1 MTSTTGSCPSARLV
15 DEPRRLADDDIMTD
29 TLKLAH
35 WINGERIEAQRPSES
50 LNPSDTR
57 DRVAEVPDGKTPE
70 VEAAVAAAR
79 GAFPAWSEAS
89 PEVRADLLDR
99 VGTLVMER
107 REALGRLLSR
117 EEGKT
122 LAEGIGETVRAG
134 RIFKYFA
141 GEALRRHGQ
150 NLDSVRPGVEVQTY
164 RQAVGV
170 FGLITPW
177 NFPIAIPAWKAAPA
191 LAFGNTVVMKPAG
204 PTPAIA
210 AALADII
217 HEAGAPAGV
226 FNLVIGRGGVGQA
239 IVDHPEVD
247 GLSFTGSQSVGE
259 GVALGGV
266 RRQAR
271 VQLEM
276 GGKNPL
282 VVLDDA
288 DLERAVMVA
297 LDGSFFA
304 TGQRCTASSR
314 LIVQDGIHDRFV
326 AALAEKAAALRVGH
340 ALDPQTQV
348 GPAVSE
354 AQMEN
359 AYRYIDIASDQG
371 GRIVTGGERITGE
384 TPGWYVQPT
393 LIADTDQAMRIN
405 AEEVF
410 GPVAS
415 TIRVKSYEEAL
426 AVANAGEFGLSSGIV
441 TTSLKH
447 ARDFQRRVRA
457 GMVMVNLPT
466 AGVDYHVPF
475 GGSKKSS
482 YGGREQGFAAV
493 EFYTQTKTAY
503 SWS

>member
-1 MTSTTGSCPSARLV
+1 
-15 DEPRRLADDDIMTD
+15 MTD
-29 TLKLAH
+29 TLQLHH
-35 WINGERIEAQRPSES
+35 WINGERVAANRPSES

-57 DRVAEVPDGKTPE
+57 DVVAKVPDATAAD
-70 VEAAVAAAR
+70 VDAAVAAAKA
-79 GAFPAWSEAS
+79 AFPAWSDAS
-89 PEVRADLLDR
+89 PEVRSDVLDR
-99 VGTLVMER
+99 AGSLVLEQ
-107 REALGRLLSR
+107 REQLGRLLSR

-122 LAEGIGETVRAG
+122 LPEGIGETMRAG
-134 RIFKYFA
+134 RILKYFA

-164 RQAVGV
+164 RRAVGV
-170 FGLITPW
+170 YGLITPW

-204 PTPAIA
+204 LTPATA
-210 AALADII
+210 GAFADIL
-217 HEAGAPAGV
+217 HEAGTPKGV
-226 FNLVIGRGGVGQA
+226 FNLVIGRGHVGQA
-239 IVDHPEVD
+239 IVDHKDVD
-247 GLSFTGSQSVGE
+247 GISFTGSQSVGA
-259 GVALGGV
+259 GVALGAV
-266 RRQAR
+266 KRQAR

-282 VVLDDA
+282 IILDDA
-288 DLERAVMVA
+288 DLDRAVMVA

-314 LIVQDGIHDRFV
+314 IIVQESIHDRFV
-326 AALAEKAAALRVGH
+326 AALAERVRALRVGD
-340 ALDPQTQV
+340 ALDPATQM

-354 AQMEN
+354 SQMEISYN
-359 AYRYIDIASDQG
+359 YIDIARSEG
-371 GRIVTGGERITGE
+371 GRVVTGGGRLKLDK
-384 TPGWYVQPT
+384 PGWYVQPT
-393 LIADTDQAMRIN
+393 LITDTNPVMRIN
-405 AEEVF
+405 NEEVF
-410 GPVAS
+410 GPVAA
-415 TIRVKSYEEAL
+415 TVRVRSYEEAL
-426 AVANAGEFGLSSGIV
+426 AVANSGDFGLSAGIV

-482 YGGREQGFAAV
+482 YGAREQGFAAV

>member
-1 MTSTTGSCPSARLV
+1 MT
-15 DEPRRLADDDIMTD
+15 E
-29 TLKLAH
+29 TLDLSH
-35 WINGERIEAQRPSES
+35 WINGEKVAAERPTES

-57 DRVAEVPDGKTPE
+57 EVVARTPDGGVAEVD
-70 VEAAVAAAR
+70 AAVAAAK
-79 GAFPAWSEAS
+79 GAFPAWSDAS
-89 PEVRADLLDR
+89 PEVRSDILDR
-99 VGTLVMER
+99 AGTLVMER

-134 RIFKYFA
+134 RILKYFA
-141 GEALRRHGQ
+141 GEALRLHGQ
-150 NLDSVRPGVEVQTY
+150 NLASVRPGVEIQTY

-170 FGLITPW
+170 YGLITPW

-204 PTPAIA
+204 PTPATA
-210 AALADII
+210 EALVAIL
-217 HEAGAPAGV
+217 HEAGLPNGV
-226 FNLVIGRGGVGQA
+226 LNLVIGRGRVGQA
-239 IVDHPEVD
+239 IVDHPDVD
-247 GLSFTGSQSVGE
+247 GVSFTGSQGVGA
-259 GVALGGV
+259 GVAAGAV
-266 RRQAR
+266 KRQAR

-282 VVLDDA
+282 IVLDDA
-288 DLERAVMVA
+288 DLDRAVQIA

-326 AALAEKAAALRVGH
+326 AALAERVAALRVGD
-340 ALDPQTQV
+340 ALDPETQM

-354 AQMEN
+354 DQMET
-359 AYRYIDIASDQG
+359 AYRYVALARDEG
-371 GRIVTGGERITGE
+371 GRVVTGGARLQLEK
-384 TPGWYVQPT
+384 PGWYVQPT
-393 LIADTDQAMRIN
+393 LIADTTAGMRIN
-405 AEEVF
+405 NEEIF

-415 TIRVKSYEEAL
+415 TIRVKDYEEGL
-426 AVANAGEFGLSSGIV
+426 AIANGVQFGLSAGIV
-441 TTSLKH
+441 TASLKH
-447 ARDFQRRVRA
+447 ARDFQRRARA

-475 GGSKKSS
+475 GGSKSSS
-482 YGGREQGFAAV
+482 YGAREQGFAAA
-493 EFYTQTKTAY
+493 EFFTQTKTAY